1 MKLAEIMTP
10 DPIMLSPCMT
20 AREAARVFSEH
31 RIDSAPVVDQNQRLV
46 GLLTKSHLLRVLGQ
60 GLSPEILVEQIMTRD
75 VQTCSPE
82 DELDSIIYPDRGR
95 YPVVDGDKVV
105 GMVTR
110 TNLLRVFFDSYHK
123 LSTEF
128 ETILNSTHNLIISI
142 DEYERIEV
150 FNRAAE
156 EVLGVKAGEVRG
168 KKITDVIPSSGLGEV
183 VKSGRPETLQ
193 KVELNGRTLVSN
205 RTPIIKDGKIIGA
218 VAVLQDMSEI
228 EEISKELKYVKEL
241 NEELNAVFESSFD
254 GLYIADG
261 NGITLRLNKAFER
274 ITGINGREFLNRNV
288 EDIVEEGIVSES
300 VTAQVLKQRQPVT
313 IIQLYA
319 KTGKTTLATGT
330 PVFDKKG
337 NIFRVVCNVRDV
349 TELNMLKQRLEQ
361 VEGLSEHYEKQ
372 LRTLRLQYAGSGK
385 MVVRSPRMRDLMETI
400 IRVAQV
406 DSTVLITG
414 ESGTG
419 KELLA
424 ETIHANSARKDGP
437 FIKVNCGAI
446 PESLLESEL
455 FGYDAGAFTGAR
467 KEGKA
472 GYFELANGG
481 TLFLDEIG
489 DLPLN
494 LQVKL
499 LRVIQSREIVRVGG
513 IKPLKVD
520 IRIVAATNRNLVDM
534 IRRKEFREDLYYRLN
549 VVPVNVPPLRQRKE
563 EIPSLV
569 VHFLQV
575 FNRKYKQVKRI
586 SPEVIDLFMEYDW
599 PGNVRELE
607 NLMERLVVI
616 TPSDTITVQDLPS
629 HFGNLAKDWSN
640 KVHVLDI
647 VPLREAVESV
657 EKQIL
662 EKAYVQFR
670 TTRQMARALKVDA
683 STVVRKAAKYG
694 IGGKQAVWL

>member
-1 MKLAEIMTP
+1 MKLADIMTP
-10 DPIMLSPCMT
+10 NPITLSPNMT
-20 AREAARVFSEH
+20 ARDAARIFVEN
-31 RIDSAPVVDQNQRLV
+31 RIDSAPVVDATQTLI
-46 GLLTKSHLLRVLGQ
+46 GLLTKTHLLRVLAQ
-60 GLSPEILVEQIMTRD
+60 EMDPDTPVEALMTRE
-75 VQTCSPE
+75 VQTCRP
-82 DELDSIIYPDRGR
+82 DEELESIIYPDRGR
-95 YPVVDGDKVV
+95 YPVVDKDKVV
-105 GMVTR
+105 GMITR
-110 TNLLRVFFDSYHK
+110 TNLLRVFFDSYHR

-142 DEYERIEV
+142 DEDERIEV
-150 FNRAAE
+150 FNKAAE
-156 EVLGVKAGEVRG
+156 EVLGLKAEEVRG
-168 KKITDVIPSSGLGEV
+168 KKLTEVIPSSGLGEV
-183 VKSGRPETLQ
+183 VKSGKPETLQ

-205 RTPIIKDGKIIGA
+205 RTPIIKDGKIVGA

-288 EDIVEEGIVSES
+288 DDIVKEEIVSES
-300 VTAQVLKQRQPVT
+300 VTAHVLKKKQPVT
-313 IIQLYA
+313 IIQHT

-361 VEGLSEHYEKQ
+361 VQGLSEHYEKQ
-372 LRTLRLQYAGSGK
+372 LRTLRLQYTGSGK
-385 MVVRSPRMRDLMETI
+385 MVVRSPRMRDLMETV

-424 ETIHANSARKDGP
+424 ETIHANSSRKDGP

-472 GYFELANGG
+472 GYFELANCG

-520 IRIVAATNRNLVDM
+520 IRIVAATNRNLIDM
-534 IRRKEFREDLYYRLN
+534 VRRKEFREDLYYRLN
-549 VVPVNVPPLRQRKE
+549 VVPINVPPLRQRKE

-599 PGNVRELE
+599 PGNVRELK
-607 NLMERLVVI
+607 NLIERLVVI
-616 TPSDTITVQDLPS
+616 TPTDTITVQDLPS

-683 STVVRKAAKYG
+683 STIVRKAAKYG
-694 IGGKQAVWL
+694 IGSKQALWL

>member
-1 MKLAEIMTP
+1 
-10 DPIMLSPCMT
+10 
-20 AREAARVFSEH
+20 
-31 RIDSAPVVDQNQRLV
+31 
-46 GLLTKSHLLRVLGQ
+46 
-60 GLSPEILVEQIMTRD
+60 MTRD

-241 NEELNAVFESSFD
+241 NEELKAVFESSFD

-534 IRRKEFREDLYYRLN
+534 VRRKEFREDLYYRLN

>member
-1 MKLAEIMTP
+1 
-10 DPIMLSPCMT
+10 
-20 AREAARVFSEH
+20 
-31 RIDSAPVVDQNQRLV
+31 
-46 GLLTKSHLLRVLGQ
+46 
-60 GLSPEILVEQIMTRD
+60 
-75 VQTCSPE
+75 
-82 DELDSIIYPDRGR
+82 
-95 YPVVDGDKVV
+95 
-105 GMVTR
+105 
-110 TNLLRVFFDSYHK
+110 
-123 LSTEF
+123 
-128 ETILNSTHNLIISI
+128 
-142 DEYERIEV
+142 
-150 FNRAAE
+150 
-156 EVLGVKAGEVRG
+156 
-168 KKITDVIPSSGLGEV
+168 
-183 VKSGRPETLQ
+183 
-193 KVELNGRTLVSN
+193 
-205 RTPIIKDGKIIGA
+205 
-218 VAVLQDMSEI
+218 
-228 EEISKELKYVKEL
+228 
-241 NEELNAVFESSFD
+241 
-254 GLYIADG
+254 
-261 NGITLRLNKAFER
+261 
-274 ITGINGREFLNRNV
+274 
-288 EDIVEEGIVSES
+288 
-300 VTAQVLKQRQPVT
+300 
-313 IIQLYA
+313 
-319 KTGKTTLATGT
+319 
-330 PVFDKKG
+330 
-337 NIFRVVCNVRDV
+337 
-349 TELNMLKQRLEQ
+349 
-361 VEGLSEHYEKQ
+361 
-372 LRTLRLQYAGSGK
+372 
-385 MVVRSPRMRDLMETI
+385 METI

-424 ETIHANSARKDGP
+424 ETIHANSARKEGP

-472 GYFELANGG
+472 GYFELANSG

-534 IRRKEFREDLYYRLN
+534 VRRKEFREDLYYRLN
-549 VVPVNVPPLRQRKE
+549 VVPINVPPLRQRKE